1 MRLFS
6 QALRYSRF
14 CLFWLFLGKKKNVV
28 SLVIS
33 VMVNARYTARL
44 RRIKIFTM
52 NDKLHPFFTKD
63 S

>member
-6 QALRYSRF
+6 QALGYSRF
-14 CLFWLFLGKKKNVV
+14 WLFWLFWLFLGKKKNVV

-44 RRIKIFTM
+44 RRIES
-52 NDKLHPFFTKD
+52 LR
-63 S
+63 